1 MNSIGRYRAFRSTS
15 ENAFNMP
22 TPRFRTLPFVCI
34 ALGAAAAPAMA
45 QSSTTVYGLVDL
57 GFVRESGGPGGARN
71 QKLTSGISAGSRLG
85 FRGTEDLGGGLSAVY
100 RLEMGLNSDTGTLGQ
115 GGRAFGR
122 ESWVGLQGG
131 FGRILLGRQ
140 YTPVAFLQVET
151 DPFNTGLA
159 GTSANLISAGGAGG
173 SNRMDNTVR
182 YAVETKQG
190 LTLDLAYA
198 FGEKADDASA
208 SREYGLAVGYV
219 SGPVYVKLGHHNVN
233 DAKGVPGK
241 VTLLGAKYD
250 FGVATAHFNYAVNR
264 GSAVFGLINK
274 DSRDLMLGIS
284 VPYGAGRFMASYIR
298 KDDRTLDNND
308 ANQWAVGYMHN
319 LSRRTA
325 LYASIA
331 RIHNNARAG
340 AATGFYRVGNATEQG
355 LGSRALNFGMRHA
368 F

>member
-1 MNSIGRYRAFRSTS
+1 
-15 ENAFNMP
+15 
-22 TPRFRTLPFVCI
+22 
-34 ALGAAAAPAMA
+34 
-45 QSSTTVYGLVDL
+45 
-57 GFVRESGGPGGARN
+57 
-71 QKLTSGISAGSRLG
+71 
-85 FRGTEDLGGGLSAVY
+85 
-100 RLEMGLNSDTGTLGQ
+100 
-115 GGRAFGR
+115 
-122 ESWVGLQGG
+122 
-131 FGRILLGRQ
+131 
-140 YTPVAFLQVET
+140 PVAFLQVET

-274 DSRDLMLGIS
+274 DSRDLM
-284 VPYGAGRFMASYIR
+284 
-298 KDDRTLDNND
+298 
-308 ANQWAVGYMHN
+308 
-319 LSRRTA
+319 
-325 LYASIA
+325 
-331 RIHNNARAG
+331 
-340 AATGFYRVGNATEQG
+340 
-355 LGSRALNFGMRHA
+355 
-368 F
+368 